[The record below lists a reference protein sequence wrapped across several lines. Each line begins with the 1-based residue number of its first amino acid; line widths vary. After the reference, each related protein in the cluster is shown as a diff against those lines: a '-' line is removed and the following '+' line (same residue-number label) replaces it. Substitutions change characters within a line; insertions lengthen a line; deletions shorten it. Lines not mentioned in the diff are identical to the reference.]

1 MNLRQEIDGLM
12 ISWIEKDGHYALNPK
27 SLEDLEALI
36 LKEKRAA
43 VEEFEKTLL
52 VSLSLHDLYKV
63 SPLTKVI
70 YDSMFPPS

>member
-1 MNLRQEIDGLM
+1 MTLREEIDGI
-12 ISWIEKDGHYALNPK
+12 ISGFDFHYPSAVEMVAPK
-27 SLEDLEALI
+27 LEALI

>member
-1 MNLRQEIDGLM
+1 MKLREEIDGTLAIYM
-12 ISWIEKDGHYALNPK
+12 TTAGLAPQGLDA
-27 SLEDLEALI
+27 LEALI